1 MNHKLNLFNER
12 DWLNPSA
19 TKEPVLWIREVRL
32 LYRFEPGDK
41 EEIRRVVLHRG
52 VNIIW
57 AKPADPD
64 EADPAARGRGH
75 DVGKTS
81 FCRLIRYLLGE
92 EHVGNEELKAA
103 IAAKESLNRAW
114 VLGEVIL
121 DGELWA
127 VARPLY
133 TGAHH
138 FAIKGHSIDQAITAS
153 AAERLPFKESFVKAI
168 ENKVVGNFAVQTFD
182 DEGQRPILWL
192 HVLQWLARD
201 QESHLAGLFKWR
213 DVSSDH
219 GSPEL
224 SANEAQFL
232 ARCVLGVTD
241 VEERRQIERR
251 NQLMRDKSTQT
262 ENSRYYERQ
271 ITEALER
278 ARKELP
284 DGDKL
289 PAVGEAL
296 FVDAVVKHAK
306 QLGAGKRAQ
315 LEEQL
320 AKLKLDDLES
330 ALEATIG
337 ATALAKSRY
346 DELSQFVQETKDAL
360 ARVTDNKKPSQQ
372 DVDALDAIIAKLKP
386 DRAFC
391 EIPVNIALF
400 QCPLLQDKRLSAES
414 PNATP
419 ENVAKLGEEK
429 KQHLTRQLEGVK
441 RNLQQITQHL
451 ADCRTKEAADRKRR
465 DDIRERRTALR
476 EQIATLDDASA
487 SWRVRAE
494 DAELSHKR
502 LETARSALKSVEE
515 GLEISKAKQDEAQ
528 KTVRDRQIE
537 LVEVFMAVC
546 RFFKGDEADAEL
558 KFTRD
563 EINARIGSGGGAY
576 NALSSLAFDL
586 AALIA
591 RLNGIGHHPGFM
603 IHDSPRESDM
613 ELSLYR
619 PLFRL
624 AKLLEDRAAASFQ
637 YIITTTETPPPG
649 MTTAPHLCL
658 MLDASTPEGKL
669 FKEDL

>member
-1 MNHKLNLFNER
+1 MNPKLNLFNER
-12 DWLNPSA
+12 DWLSPSA
-19 TKEPVLWIREVRL
+19 IKEPVLWVREVRL
-32 LYRFEPGDK
+32 LYRLEPGDK
-41 EEIRRVVLHRG
+41 AEIRRVVLHRG
-52 VNIIW
+52 VNIVW

-92 EHVGNEELKAA
+92 EHYGNEELKTA

-138 FAIKGHSIDQAITAS
+138 FAIKGLSIDQAIAVPAS
-153 AAERLPFKESFVKAI
+153 DRLPHKDFVTAI

-182 DEGQRPILWL
+182 DGGQRPIQWL

-201 QESHLAGLFKWR
+201 QESHLSGLFKWR
-213 DVSSDH
+213 DASSDH

-251 NQLMRDKSTQT
+251 NQLMRDKTSQT
-262 ENSRYYERQ
+262 DNSRYYERR
-271 ITEALER
+271 ITEALQR
-278 ARKELP
+278 ARAELP
-284 DGDKL
+284 NGDKL
-289 PAVGEAL
+289 PDVGEAL

-306 QLGAGKRAQ
+306 QLVAGKRTN

-330 ALEATIG
+330 ALEMTIG
-337 ATALAKSRY
+337 ATALAKSRH
-346 DELSQFVQETKDAL
+346 DELSLLVEETKDAL
-360 ARVTDNKKPSQQ
+360 ARFTENKKPSQQ
-372 DVDALDAIIAKLKP
+372 DVDALDKIIAKLKP

-400 QCPLLQDKRLSAES
+400 QCPLLQEKRLSAES
-414 PNATP
+414 PNAAT
-419 ENVAKLGEEK
+419 ENVAILGEEK
-429 KQHLTRQLEGVK
+429 KEHLAKQLEGLK
-441 RNLQQITQHL
+441 RNFQQISQHL
-451 ADCRTKEAADRKRR
+451 ADCRAKESAARERR
-465 DDIRERRTALR
+465 DDIRERRSALR
-476 EQIATLDDASA
+476 EQIATLDDAAA

-494 DAELSHKR
+494 DADLSQKR
-502 LETARSALKSVEE
+502 LETTRSALKTAEE
-515 GLEISKAKQDEAQ
+515 ELEISKARQDEAQ
-528 KTVRDRQIE
+528 KTVRDRQLE
-537 LVEVFMAVC
+537 LIEVFMAVC
-546 RFFKGDEADAEL
+546 HFFKGSEADAEL
-558 KFTRD
+558 RFTRD

-576 NALSSLAFDL
+576 NALSSLVFDL
-586 AALIA
+586 SALIA
-591 RLNGIGHHPGFM
+591 RLNGIGHHPGFV

-624 AKLLEDRAAASFQ
+624 AKLLEDRDGASFQ
-637 YIITTTETPPPG
+637 YVITTTEQPPSG
-649 MTTAPHLCL
+649 MTTPPHLCL

>member
-1 MNHKLNLFNER
+1 MNPKLNLFNER
-12 DWLNPSA
+12 DWLSPSA
-19 TKEPVLWIREVRL
+19 TKEPVLWVREVRL
-32 LYRFEPGDK
+32 LYRLEPGDK
-41 EEIRRVVLHRG
+41 AEIRRVVLHCG
-52 VNIIW
+52 VNVVW
-57 AKPADPD
+57 AKPAEPD

-92 EHVGNEELKAA
+92 EHYGNEELKTA

-114 VLGEVIL
+114 VLGEVLL

-127 VARPLY
+127 IARPLY

-138 FAIKGHSIDQAITAS
+138 FAMKGLSIDQTIAAPAS
-153 AAERLPFKESFVKAI
+153 DRLPHKDFVTAI

-182 DEGQRPILWL
+182 DGGQRPIQWL

-201 QESHLAGLFKWR
+201 QESHLSGLFKWR
-213 DVSSDH
+213 EASSDH

-224 SANEAQFL
+224 TANEAQFL
-232 ARCVLGVTD
+232 ARCILGVTD

-251 NQLMRDKSTQT
+251 NQLMRDKTSQT
-262 ENSRYYERQ
+262 DNARYYERR
-271 ITEALER
+271 ITEALQR
-278 ARKELP
+278 ARAELP
-284 DGDKL
+284 NGEKL
-289 PAVGEAL
+289 PDVGEAL

-306 QLGAGKRAQ
+306 QLVAGKRTN

-330 ALEATIG
+330 ALETTIG
-337 ATALAKSRY
+337 ATALAKSRHG
-346 DELSQFVQETKDAL
+346 ELSPLVEETKDAL
-360 ARVTDNKKPSQQ
+360 ARFTENKKPSQQ
-372 DVDALDAIIAKLKP
+372 DVDALDTIIAKLKP

-400 QCPLLQDKRLSAES
+400 QCPLLQERRLSADA
-414 PNATP
+414 PNAAT

-429 KQHLTRQLEGVK
+429 KEHLAKQLEGLK
-441 RNLQQITQHL
+441 RNLQQISQHL
-451 ADCRTKEAADRKRR
+451 ADCRVKESAVRKRR
-465 DDIRERRTALR
+465 DDIRERRSALR
-476 EQIATLDDASA
+476 EQIATLDDAAA

-494 DAELSHKR
+494 DAELSQKR
-502 LETARSALKSVEE
+502 LETTRSALKTVEE
-515 GLEISKAKQDEAQ
+515 ELEISKARQDEAQ
-528 KTVRDRQIE
+528 KTVRDRQLE
-537 LVEVFMAVC
+537 LIEVFMDVC
-546 RFFKGDEADAEL
+546 RYFKGVEADAEL

-576 NALSSLAFDL
+576 NALSSLVFDL
-586 AALIA
+586 SALIA
-591 RLNGIGHHPGFM
+591 RLNGIGHHPGFV

-624 AKLLEDRAAASFQ
+624 AKLLEDRAGASFQ
-637 YIITTTETPPPG
+637 YVITTTEQPPSG
-649 MTTAPHLCL
+649 MTTPPHLCL

-669 FKEDL
+669 FKENL

>member
-1 MNHKLNLFNER
+1 MNPKLNLFNER
-12 DWLNPSA
+12 DWLSPNA
-19 TKEPVLWIREVRL
+19 TKEPVLWVREVRL
-32 LYRFEPGDK
+32 LYRLEPGDHA
-41 EEIRRVVLHRG
+41 EIRRVVLHRG

-92 EHVGNEELKAA
+92 EHFGNEELKAA

-114 VLGEVIL
+114 VLGEVML

-133 TGAHH
+133 AGAHH
-138 FAIKGHSIDQAITAS
+138 FAIKGQSIDQAI
-153 AAERLPFKESFVKAI
+153 AAPAVDRLPFKESFVKAI

-182 DEGQRPILWL
+182 DEGQRPIQWL
-192 HVLQWLARD
+192 HVLQWLTRD

-219 GSPEL
+219 RSPEL

-262 ENSRYYERQ
+262 ENSRYYERR

-306 QLGAGKRAQ
+306 QLVAGKRTQ

-346 DELSQFVQETKDAL
+346 DELSQLVQETKDAL
-360 ARVTDNKKPSQQ
+360 ARITDNKKPSQQ

-400 QCPLLQDKRLSAES
+400 QCPLLQEKRLSADS

-419 ENVAKLGEEK
+419 ENVAKLSEEK

-451 ADCRTKEAADRKRR
+451 ADCRTKEATARKRR

-502 LETARSALKSVEE
+502 LETTRSALKAVEE

-619 PLFRL
+619 PVFML

-637 YIITTTETPPPG
+637 YIITTTETPPTG
-649 MTTAPHLCL
+649 MTTPPHLCL

-669 FKEDL
+669 FKENL